1 MQGKARIKQYK
12 TMRGGDEDPILR
24 PRPTPLPS
32 PHTQNKT
39 KNIWKRPSG
48 QGGAHNYNS
57 G

>member
-12 TMRGGDEDPILR
+12 TMQGGDEDPILR

-39 KNIWKRPSG
+39 KNIWKRPFG